1 MRASDDSPG
10 AQFLVAA
17 TGGGQGAG
25 FGAIKR
31 CRQITLD
38 APLQRLGQADTLL
51 QRKRQRLGGQ
61 LIRGHAMKLWRRY
74 SVVKWRL
81 SYRGR

>member
-1 MRASDDSPG
+1 
-10 AQFLVAA
+10 
-17 TGGGQGAG
+17 
-25 FGAIKR
+25 
-31 CRQITLD
+31 
-38 APLQRLGQADTLL
+38 LL
-51 QRKRQRLGGQ
+51 QRKRLGGQ